1 MPSAARWSQDRRSS
15 PETDTGRMAILRTD
29 ISSALDDLIND
40 EADTS
45 FQATGNVQ
53 AGFGLAVV
61 LAKQKWP
68 DLIAS

>member
-1 MPSAARWSQDRRSS
+1 
-15 PETDTGRMAILRTD
+15 MAILRTD
-29 ISSALDDLIND
+29 ISSALDELIND